1 MIRISMALIA
11 LLVLAGCGEDND
23 PSRLNTFVPLTA
35 IEASVDP
42 SSAPAGT
49 VARMTVIGDFSG
61 DFTRDVTDS
70 VLLGSS
76 DPNVA
81 TVSMEPGRQGVIT
94 PIAPGTVTLTAESDG
109 LTDTVDFTVTDA
121 TIETLSVSPPS
132 ISVPAGM
139 TRSFTAEGTFS
150 DGTVMDLT
158 GLAEWTSSDPAVAT
172 ISNDTDTPG
181 LATAV
186 APGAAII
193 TGTFGGVSA
202 TADVIVTEGELER
215 LEINPITPDLPDGFS
230 LQFAATAFFSDS
242 TSEDVTAQAV
252 WTSSAPTVATISNAA
267 GENGLATAVSVGVTS
282 ISAAFEGLEEQ
293 TALTVTNALLDRLEF
308 TSDIDVID
316 LGAAPIRF
324 STTGFF
330 TDATELDLTE
340 QVTFTSSDTGIA
352 EVSNVSGSRGIVT
365 PIAAGTF
372 TLTAERDGIA
382 VSRDIAVQ

>member
-35 IEASVDP
+35 IEASVNP
-42 SSAPAGT
+42 SAAPAGT

-81 TVSMEPGRQGVIT
+81 TVSMEPGRQGVVT

-132 ISVPAGM
+132 LSVPAGM

-150 DGTVMDLT
+150 DGAVIDLT
-158 GLAEWTSSDPAVAT
+158 GLAEWTSSDPAVVT
-172 ISNDTDTPG
+172 ISNDPPG

-186 APGAAII
+186 APGEAII

-215 LEINPITPDLPDGFS
+215 LEITPISPDLPDGFS
-230 LQFAATAFFSDS
+230 LQFTATAFFSDA
-242 TSEDVTAQAV
+242 TSEDVTPQAV
-252 WTSSAPTVATISNAA
+252 WTSSAPTVATISNVA
-267 GENGLATAVSVGVTS
+267 GENGLATAVSVGVAS

-293 TALTVTNALLDRLEF
+293 TTLTVTNAALDRLEF
-308 TSDIDVID
+308 TSDIDAID
-316 LGAAPIRF
+316 LGAGPFRF

-330 TDATELDLTE
+330 TDSTELDLTE
-340 QVTFTSSDTGIA
+340 QATFTSSDTGIA
-352 EVSNVSGSRGIVT
+352 EVSNVPGSRGIVT
-365 PIAAGTF
+365 PLEAGTF
-372 TLTAERDGIA
+372 TLAAERDGID
-382 VSRDIAVQ
+382 VSRDITVR

>member
-42 SSAPAGT
+42 SAAPAGT
-49 VARMTVIGDFSG
+49 VARMTVIGNFSG
-61 DFTRDVTDS
+61 DFTRDITDS

-81 TVSMEPGRQGVIT
+81 TVSMEPGRQGVVT

-132 ISVPAGM
+132 LSVPAGM

-158 GLAEWTSSDPAVAT
+158 GLAEWTSSDPAVVT
-172 ISNDTDTPG
+172 IRNDPPG

-186 APGAAII
+186 APGEAII
-193 TGTFGGVSA
+193 SGTFGGVSA

-215 LEINPITPDLPDGFS
+215 LEITPISPDLPDGFS
-230 LQFAATAFFSDS
+230 LQFTATAFFSGA

-267 GENGLATAVSVGVTS
+267 GESGLATAVSVGVAT
-282 ISAAFEGLEEQ
+282 ISAAFEGMEEE

-316 LGAAPIRF
+316 LGAPLRF

-330 TDATELDLTE
+330 TDSTELDLTE

-352 EVSNVSGSRGIVT
+352 EVSNVPGSRGIVT
-365 PIAAGTF
+365 PIKAGTF

-382 VSRDIAVQ
+382 VSRDITVR